1 MEKSC
6 GIGAC
11 SSARSFDV
19 LICNYNRGDSMKT
32 IKVGMVV
39 VIATISMLARAHS
52 LSEWISKSISARV
65 PLSSSECVSPKSYTS
80 AIANNVDDE
89 AYIFEVARS
98 NVVCQIPDDAVVGI
112 ESSHSNDVVHSVR
125 FSVDGIEYVFL
136 VQTRYGRTLPHSCF
150 ATGYSPLSTK
160 GAVDERVKALFCR
173 GVYRVYSITNSL
185 DSSNVNVFA
194 TLPRVKVEIP
204 WQQFYGWKCSIFCE
218 WKCPMGGEEFSHS
231 FRGAY
236 C

>member
-1 MEKSC
+1 
-6 GIGAC
+6 
-11 SSARSFDV
+11 
-19 LICNYNRGDSMKT
+19 MKT